1 MFIRQLEAKCDE
13 PQPKNSITSS
23 YKSYFCKYLCF
34 GIICQYSIC
43 LCWLLGVKLRHPLLS
58 FSHTKR
64 TFGSQRIVWCL
75 FFANR
80 IVDYTSI
87 CTLFSFV
94 FLCSLVG
101 FVAIVSKADN
111 YISLSSS
118 IHILSIS
125 SQPFHLFF
133 YLYMPLLSILTSITP
148 IVNHSLTS
156 HFSGK
161 YES

>member
-1 MFIRQLEAKCDE
+1 MSLSQKIRSLRVTKA
-13 PQPKNSITSS
+13 TSVN
-23 YKSYFCKYLCF
+23 
-34 GIICQYSIC
+34 ICVSELFANIQFVFVG
-43 LCWLLGVKLRHPLLS
+43 CWVSSSGTLRP
-58 FSHTKR
+58 
-64 TFGSQRIVWCL
+64 FGSERIVWCL

-125 SQPFHLFF
+125 SQPFNLFF
-133 YLYMPLLSILTSITP
+133 YLYMPLLSILTSLTP
-148 IVNHSLTS
+148 LLT
-156 HFSGK
+156 FL
-161 YES
+161 

>member
-1 MFIRQLEAKCDE
+1 MSLSQKIRSLRVTKATSVNICVSELFANIQFVFVGCWVSSSGTHSYLFPTQKGPL
-13 PQPKNSITSS
+13 PQKE
-23 YKSYFCKYLCF
+23 LF
-34 GIICQYSIC
+34 G
-43 LCWLLGVKLRHPLLS
+43 V
-58 FSHTKR
+58 F
-64 TFGSQRIVWCL
+64 

-125 SQPFHLFF
+125 SQPFLLFF
-133 YLYMPLLSILTSITP
+133 YLFMLLLSILTS
-148 IVNHSLTS
+148 LTD
-156 HFSGK
+156 HC
-161 YES
+161 